1 MRGVTLQRSQLGEV
15 PDSQLPIRAG
25 DADLTSHPPHSTF
38 AISQSI
44 SGGSEEASD
53 VSRRRGRRIFQAG
66 SSAILCKGIVLGV
79 NALSIPIVVR
89 YLGPEQFGVWVT
101 ISTTL
106 ALLVV
111 LDLGIANAMTNLIS
125 EAYARDDKEL
135 AGRYASTGFW
145 IMVAIA
151 AVLGGIGATLWPFVS
166 WAALFRLTGEQNE
179 RLVSHAVAVAYA
191 VFLGGLP
198 AGLAAKFLGGYQEI
212 KTVNIFSAIGAAA
225 NLLAIVVIT
234 ELKGG
239 MVMLIGGAAG
249 ATVGTNFA
257 CLAWLWLHHKPW
269 LAPTFRRWDSS
280 SVRLMLQSGSEF
292 FILQLTGLI
301 VFNSDNF
308 VVAHYLGPVQ
318 VTPYSVTWK
327 LVGYAAALQIIITPA
342 LWPAYA
348 EAYVRGSFDWI
359 RRTLNLVM
367 LVTMGAAG
375 AACTIFILWG
385 KPIIRLWAGSAAVPD
400 QTLILLMCLWI
411 MISTFMANTSTVLLA
426 TNNTRM
432 LAWPSV
438 LAAVL
443 NLATSIW
450 LVQRIGSIGVIL
462 GTIGSY
468 GVVLVIPQTWQVL
481 KVLRP
486 RRPNQGSYPMKEV
499 RDEA

>member
-1 MRGVTLQRSQLGEV
+1 
-15 PDSQLPIRAG
+15 
-25 DADLTSHPPHSTF
+25 
-38 AISQSI
+38 
-44 SGGSEEASD
+44 
-53 VSRRRGRRIFQAG
+53 
-66 SSAILCKGIVLGV
+66 
-79 NALSIPIVVR
+79 
-89 YLGPEQFGVWVT
+89 
-101 ISTTL
+101 
-106 ALLVV
+106 
-111 LDLGIANAMTNLIS
+111 
-125 EAYARDDKEL
+125 
-135 AGRYASTGFW
+135 
-145 IMVAIA
+145 
-151 AVLGGIGATLWPFVS
+151 
-166 WAALFRLTGEQNE
+166 
-179 RLVSHAVAVAYA
+179 
-191 VFLGGLP
+191 
-198 AGLAAKFLGGYQEI
+198 
-212 KTVNIFSAIGAAA
+212 
-225 NLLAIVVIT
+225 
-234 ELKGG
+234 
-239 MVMLIGGAAG
+239 
-249 ATVGTNFA
+249 
-257 CLAWLWLHHKPW
+257 
-269 LAPTFRRWDSS
+269 
-280 SVRLMLQSGSEF
+280 MLQSGSEF

-432 LAWPSV
+432 LAWLSV